1 MQKFLEE
8 MKARRIEEG
17 IEEENPFKVRGQSL
31 VDKKLEELYNKA
43 PEGQAGVYDD
53 AKIHEILAKV

>member
-1 MQKFLEE
+1 MQKFLQE

-17 IEEENPFKVRGQSL
+17 IEEENPFKVQGQSSL
-31 VDKKLEELYNKA
+31 DKKLEELYKKV

-53 AKIHEILAKV
+53 ARLNEILAKV